1 MDCCRNNM
9 SMTSTRNNNVS
20 MYIRFMDTFSERVH
34 AVDLKKQIESSI
46 KPTRANLGD
55 IGYGR

>member
-1 MDCCRNNM
+1 M

-20 MYIRFMDTFSERVH
+20 MFIYFMDTFSERVH
-34 AVDLKKQIESSI
+34 AADMKKQVQSSI
-46 KPTRANLGD
+46 KPNRVSMEA